1 LNNCRTLSLSV
12 QEVFIKVDE
21 NRQKYGVTL
30 NRSPVMAN
38 KKQATKRAGQAVKR
52 QERNSTVKSATKSAV
67 KKAIEAV
74 QSKDMGK
81 AKEAYMLAVKALSKA
96 ASKGSIPKARAS
108 RKISR
113 LTLLAKKILPDSLP
127 IKTSSKK

>member
-1 LNNCRTLSLSV
+1 
-12 QEVFIKVDE
+12 
-21 NRQKYGVTL
+21 
-30 NRSPVMAN
+30 MAN